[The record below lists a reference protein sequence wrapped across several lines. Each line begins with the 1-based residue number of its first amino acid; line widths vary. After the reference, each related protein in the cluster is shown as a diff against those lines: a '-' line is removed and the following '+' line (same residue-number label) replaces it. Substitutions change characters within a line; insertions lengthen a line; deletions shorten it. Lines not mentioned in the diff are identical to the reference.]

1 MNEIIIA
8 MKKYIFFCGIIVL
21 LVLDVA
27 CVNGTKMDV
36 ISFPVNATETVYCLD
51 KDTLYD
57 TDVYLTFDKKDNG
70 TVVISSLITPI
81 EYYMMG
87 KLKIENYKRFATS
100 KFPDTTEF
108 LCCLQES
115 MAKASK
121 KYPLDSLKYIYFH
134 TFEFPDETVELS
146 LAMDTVKPIERME
159 DFSRWERRVNS
170 LLRASGFYSSLDTVL
185 KDYHLRV
192 DTIMAKDGNGEV
204 EFMNSDKEN
213 FSKNRTLGHHSK
225 MPKVIVGTILTV
237 VITPFD

>member
-1 MNEIIIA
+1 

-21 LVLDVA
+21 LVLNVA

-57 TDVYLTFDKKDNG
+57 TDVFLTFDKEDNG
-70 TVVISSLITPI
+70 TVVISSTIPPI

-87 KLKIENYKRFATS
+87 KLKIANYKRFATS

-121 KYPLDSLKYIYFH
+121 KYPLDSLKYIYCD
-134 TFEFPDETVELS
+134 TFDFPDETVELS

-185 KDYHLRV
+185 RDYHLRV
-192 DTIMAKDGNGEV
+192 DTIMAKDGNEEV

-225 MPKVIVGTILTV
+225 MPNVIVGTILTV
-237 VITPFD
+237 VITPLN

>member
-1 MNEIIIA
+1 

-21 LVLDVA
+21 LVLNVA

-57 TDVYLTFDKKDNG
+57 TDVFLTFDKEDNG
-70 TVVISSLITPI
+70 TVVISSTIPPI

-87 KLKIENYKRFATS
+87 KLKIANYKRFATS

-121 KYPLDSLKYIYFH
+121 KYPLDSLKYIYCD
-134 TFEFPDETVELS
+134 TFDFPDETVELS

-185 KDYHLRV
+185 RDYHLRV
-192 DTIMAKDGNGEV
+192 DTIMAKNGSGEV
-204 EFMNSDKEN
+204 GFMNSDKEN

-225 MPKVIVGTILTV
+225 MPNVIVGTILTV
-237 VITPFD
+237 VITPLN

>member
-1 MNEIIIA
+1 
-8 MKKYIFFCGIIVL
+8 MKKYIFFLGIIVL
-21 LVLDVA
+21 LVLNVA

-57 TDVYLTFDKKDNG
+57 TDVYLTFNKEDNG
-70 TVVISSLITPI
+70 TVVISSLITSI
-81 EYYMMG
+81 EYYMKG
-87 KLKIENYKRFATS
+87 KLKIKNYKRFATS

-121 KYPLDSLKYIYFH
+121 KYPLDSLKYIYCD
-134 TFEFPDETVELS
+134 TFDFPDETVELS

-204 EFMNSDKEN
+204 EFMNLDKES

-225 MPKVIVGTILTV
+225 MPNVIVGTILTV
-237 VITPFD
+237 VITPLN

>member
-1 MNEIIIA
+1 

-21 LVLDVA
+21 LVLNVA

-51 KDTLYD
+51 KDTLYN

-70 TVVISSLITPI
+70 TVVISSIITPI

-87 KLKIENYKRFATS
+87 KLKIKNYKRFATS

-121 KYPLDSLKYIYFH
+121 KYPLDSLKYIYCD
-134 TFEFPDETVELS
+134 TFDFPDETVKLS

-170 LLRASGFYSSLDTVL
+170 LLRTSGFYRSLDTVL

-204 EFMNSDKEN
+204 EFMNSDKES

-225 MPKVIVGTILTV
+225 MPNVIVGTILTV

>member
-1 MNEIIIA
+1 
-8 MKKYIFFCGIIVL
+8 MKKYIFFLGIIVL
-21 LVLDVA
+21 LVLNVA

-57 TDVYLTFDKKDNG
+57 TDVYLTFNKEDNG
-70 TVVISSLITPI
+70 TVVISSLITSI
-81 EYYMMG
+81 EYYMKG
-87 KLKIENYKRFATS
+87 KLKIKNYKRFATS

-121 KYPLDSLKYIYFH
+121 KYPLDSLKYIYCN
-134 TFEFPDETVELS
+134 TFDFPDETVELS

-170 LLRASGFYSSLDTVL
+170 LLRTSGFYNSLDTVL
-185 KDYHLRV
+185 RDYHLRV
-192 DTIMAKDGNGEV
+192 DTIMAKDENGEV
-204 EFMNSDKEN
+204 EFMNLDKES
-213 FSKNRTLGHHSK
+213 FSKKYTLGHHSK
-225 MPKVIVGTILTV
+225 MPNAIVGTILTV

>member
-1 MNEIIIA
+1 

-21 LVLDVA
+21 LVLNVA

-51 KDTLYD
+51 KDTLYN
-57 TDVYLTFDKKDNG
+57 TDVYLVFDKKDNG
-70 TVVISSLITPI
+70 MIVISSIIPI

-87 KLKIENYKRFATS
+87 KLKIENYKKFANS

-115 MAKASK
+115 MAKACK
-121 KYPLDSLKYIYFH
+121 KYPLDSLKYIYCH
-134 TFEFPDETVELS
+134 TFNFPDETVELS

-185 KDYHLRV
+185 RDYHLRV
-192 DTIMAKDGNGEV
+192 DTIMAKDENGEV
-204 EFMNSDKEN
+204 EFMNLDKES
-213 FSKNRTLGHHSK
+213 FSKKYTLGHHSK
-225 MPKVIVGTILTV
+225 MPNVIVGTFFTV

>member
-1 MNEIIIA
+1 
-8 MKKYIFFCGIIVL
+8 MKKYIFFFGIIVL
-21 LVLDVA
+21 LVLNVA
-27 CVNGTKMDV
+27 CVNRTKMDV

-51 KDTLYD
+51 KDTLYN
-57 TDVYLTFDKKDNG
+57 TDVYLVFDKKDNG
-70 TVVISSLITPI
+70 TVVISSII
-81 EYYMMG
+81 HMMG
-87 KLKIENYKRFATS
+87 KLKIENYKKFATS

-121 KYPLDSLKYIYFH
+121 KYPLDSLKYIYCD
-134 TFEFPDETVELS
+134 TFDFPDETVELS

-170 LLRASGFYSSLDTVL
+170 LLRASGFYRSLDTVL
-185 KDYHLRV
+185 RDYHLRV

-204 EFMNSDKEN
+204 EFMNSDKES

-225 MPKVIVGTILTV
+225 MPNVIVESILTV
-237 VITPFD
+237 VITPLN

>member
-1 MNEIIIA
+1 

-21 LVLDVA
+21 LVLNVA

-51 KDTLYD
+51 KDTLYN
-57 TDVYLTFDKKDNG
+57 TDVYLVFDKKDNG
-70 TVVISSLITPI
+70 TVVISSII
-81 EYYMMG
+81 HMMG
-87 KLKIENYKRFATS
+87 KLKIENYKKFATS

-121 KYPLDSLKYIYFH
+121 KYPLDSLKYIYCD
-134 TFEFPDETVELS
+134 TFDFPDETVELS

-185 KDYHLRV
+185 RDYHLKV
-192 DTIMAKDGNGEV
+192 DTIMAKDGNEEV

-225 MPKVIVGTILTV
+225 MPNVIVGTILTV
-237 VITPFD
+237 VITPLN

>member
-1 MNEIIIA
+1 

-21 LVLDVA
+21 LVLNVA

-87 KLKIENYKRFATS
+87 KLKIKNYKRFATS

-121 KYPLDSLKYIYFH
+121 KYPLDSLKYIYFD
-134 TFEFPDETVELS
+134 TFDFPDETVELS

-185 KDYHLRV
+185 QDYHLRV

-213 FSKNRTLGHHSK
+213 FSKSYFRTS
-225 MPKVIVGTILTV
+225 
-237 VITPFD
+237 F

>member
-1 MNEIIIA
+1 

-21 LVLDVA
+21 LVLNVA

-57 TDVYLTFDKKDNG
+57 TDVFLTFDKKDNG
-70 TVVISSLITPI
+70 TVVISSIIPPI

-87 KLKIENYKRFATS
+87 KLKIANYKRSATS

-121 KYPLDSLKYIYFH
+121 KYPLDSLKYIYCD
-134 TFEFPDETVELS
+134 TFDFPDETVELS

-185 KDYHLRV
+185 RDYHLRV
-192 DTIMAKDGNGEV
+192 DTIMAKDGNEEV
-204 EFMNSDKEN
+204 EFMNLDKES

-225 MPKVIVGTILTV
+225 MPNVIVGTILTV
-237 VITPFD
+237 VITPLN

>member
-21 LVLDVA
+21 LVLNVA

-121 KYPLDSLKYIYFH
+121 KYPL
-134 TFEFPDETVELS
+134 
-146 LAMDTVKPIERME
+146 
-159 DFSRWERRVNS
+159 
-170 LLRASGFYSSLDTVL
+170 LRASGFYSSLDTVL

-225 MPKVIVGTILTV
+225 MPNVIVGTILTV
-237 VITPFD
+237 VITPLN

>member
-1 MNEIIIA
+1 

-21 LVLDVA
+21 LVLNVA

-57 TDVYLTFDKKDNG
+57 TDVYLTFNKEDNG
-70 TVVISSLITPI
+70 TVVISSLITSI
-81 EYYMMG
+81 EYYMKG
-87 KLKIENYKRFATS
+87 KLKIKNYKRFATS

-121 KYPLDSLKYIYFH
+121 KYPLDSLKYIYCD
-134 TFEFPDETVELS
+134 TFDFPDETVELS

-185 KDYHLRV
+185 RDYHLRV
-192 DTIMAKDGNGEV
+192 DTIMAKDGNEEV
-204 EFMNSDKEN
+204 EFMNLDKES

-225 MPKVIVGTILTV
+225 MPNVIVGTILTV
-237 VITPFD
+237 VITPLN

>member
-1 MNEIIIA
+1 

-21 LVLDVA
+21 LVLNVA

-51 KDTLYD
+51 KDTLYN
-57 TDVYLTFDKKDNG
+57 TDVYLVFDKKDNG
-70 TVVISSLITPI
+70 TVVISSII
-81 EYYMMG
+81 HMMG
-87 KLKIENYKRFATS
+87 KLKIENYKKFATS

-108 LCCLQES
+108 LCCLKES

-121 KYPLDSLKYIYFH
+121 KYPLDSLKYIYCD
-134 TFEFPDETVELS
+134 TFDFPDETVELS

-185 KDYHLRV
+185 RDYHLRV
-192 DTIMAKDGNGEV
+192 DTIMAKDGNEEV
-204 EFMNSDKEN
+204 EFMNLDKES

-225 MPKVIVGTILTV
+225 MPNVIVGTILTV
-237 VITPFD
+237 VITPLN

>member
-1 MNEIIIA
+1 M
-8 MKKYIFFCGIIVL
+8 GIIVL
-21 LVLDVA
+21 LVLNVA

-57 TDVYLTFDKKDNG
+57 TDVYLTFNKEDNG
-70 TVVISSLITPI
+70 TVVISSLITSI
-81 EYYMMG
+81 EYYMKG
-87 KLKIENYKRFATS
+87 KLKIKNYKRFATS

-121 KYPLDSLKYIYFH
+121 KYPLDSLKYIYCN
-134 TFEFPDETVELS
+134 TFDFPDETVELS

-185 KDYHLRV
+185 RDYHLKV
-192 DTIMAKDGNGEV
+192 DTIMAKDGNEEV

-225 MPKVIVGTILTV
+225 MPNVIVGTILTV
-237 VITPFD
+237 VITPLN

>member
-1 MNEIIIA
+1 
-8 MKKYIFFCGIIVL
+8 MKKYIFFLGIIVL
-21 LVLDVA
+21 LVLNVA

-57 TDVYLTFDKKDNG
+57 TDVYLTFNKEDNG
-70 TVVISSLITPI
+70 TVVISSLITSI
-81 EYYMMG
+81 EYYMKG
-87 KLKIENYKRFATS
+87 KLKIKNYKRFATS

-121 KYPLDSLKYIYFH
+121 KYPLDSLKYIYCD
-134 TFEFPDETVELS
+134 TFDFPDETVELS

-185 KDYHLRV
+185 RDYHLRV
-192 DTIMAKDGNGEV
+192 DTIMAKDENGEV
-204 EFMNSDKEN
+204 EFMNLDKES
-213 FSKNRTLGHHSK
+213 FSKKHTLEHHSK
-225 MPKVIVGTILTV
+225 MPNAILETILTV
-237 VITPFD
+237 VITPLN

>member
-1 MNEIIIA
+1 

-21 LVLDVA
+21 LVLNVA

-57 TDVYLTFDKKDNG
+57 TDVYLTFNKEDNG
-70 TVVISSLITPI
+70 TVVISSLITSI
-81 EYYMMG
+81 EYYMKG
-87 KLKIENYKRFATS
+87 KLKIKNYKRFATS

-121 KYPLDSLKYIYFH
+121 KYPLDSLKYIYCN
-134 TFEFPDETVELS
+134 TFDFPDETVELS

-185 KDYHLRV
+185 RDYHLKV
-192 DTIMAKDGNGEV
+192 DTIMAKDGNEEV

-225 MPKVIVGTILTV
+225 MPNVIVGTILTV
-237 VITPFD
+237 VITPLN

>member
-1 MNEIIIA
+1 

-21 LVLDVA
+21 LVLNVA

-57 TDVYLTFDKKDNG
+57 TDVFLTFDKEDNG
-70 TVVISSLITPI
+70 TVVISSLITSI
-81 EYYMMG
+81 EYYMKG
-87 KLKIENYKRFATS
+87 KLKIKNYKRFATS

-121 KYPLDSLKYIYFH
+121 KYPLDSLKYIYCD
-134 TFEFPDETVELS
+134 TFDFPDETVELS

-185 KDYHLRV
+185 RDYHLRV
-192 DTIMAKDGNGEV
+192 DTIMAKDGNEEV
-204 EFMNSDKEN
+204 EFMNLDKES

-225 MPKVIVGTILTV
+225 MPNVIVGTILTV
-237 VITPFD
+237 VITPLN

>member
-1 MNEIIIA
+1 
-8 MKKYIFFCGIIVL
+8 MKKYIFFLGIIVL
-21 LVLDVA
+21 LVLNVA

-57 TDVYLTFDKKDNG
+57 TDVYLTFNKEDNG
-70 TVVISSLITPI
+70 TVVISSLITSI
-81 EYYMMG
+81 EYYMKG
-87 KLKIENYKRFATS
+87 KLKIKNYKRFATS

-121 KYPLDSLKYIYFH
+121 KYPLDSLKYIYCN
-134 TFEFPDETVELS
+134 TFDFPDETVELS

-185 KDYHLRV
+185 RDYHLKV
-192 DTIMAKDGNGEV
+192 DTIMAKDGNEEV

-225 MPKVIVGTILTV
+225 MPNVIVGTILTV
-237 VITPFD
+237 VITPLN

>member
-1 MNEIIIA
+1 

-36 ISFPVNATETVYCLD
+36 ISFPVNATKTVYCLD

-121 KYPLDSLKYIYFH
+121 KYPLDSLKYIYLH
-134 TFEFPDETVELS
+134 TFDFPDETVELS
-146 LAMDTVKPIERME
+146 LAMDTVKPIERRKIFP
-159 DFSRWERRVNS
+159 D
-170 LLRASGFYSSLDTVL
+170 G
-185 KDYHLRV
+185 KD
-192 DTIMAKDGNGEV
+192 E
-204 EFMNSDKEN
+204 S
-213 FSKNRTLGHHSK
+213 
-225 MPKVIVGTILTV
+225 ILC
-237 VITPFD
+237 

>member
-1 MNEIIIA
+1 

-21 LVLDVA
+21 LVLNVA

-51 KDTLYD
+51 EDTLYD
-57 TDVYLTFDKKDNG
+57 TDVYLTFNKEDNG
-70 TVVISSLITPI
+70 TVVISSLITSI
-81 EYYMMG
+81 EYYMKG
-87 KLKIENYKRFATS
+87 KLKIKNYKRFATS

-121 KYPLDSLKYIYFH
+121 KYPLDSLKYIYCN
-134 TFEFPDETVELS
+134 TFDFPDETVELS

-185 KDYHLRV
+185 RDYHLKV
-192 DTIMAKDGNGEV
+192 DTIMAKDGNEEV

-225 MPKVIVGTILTV
+225 MPNVIVGTILTV
-237 VITPFD
+237 VITPLN

>member
-1 MNEIIIA
+1 

-21 LVLDVA
+21 LVLNVA

-57 TDVYLTFDKKDNG
+57 TDVFLTFDKEDNG
-70 TVVISSLITPI
+70 TVVISSTISPI

-87 KLKIENYKRFATS
+87 KLKIANYKRFATS

-121 KYPLDSLKYIYFH
+121 KYPLDSLKYIYCD
-134 TFEFPDETVELS
+134 TFDFPDETVELS

-170 LLRASGFYSSLDTVL
+170 LLRAS
-185 KDYHLRV
+185 
-192 DTIMAKDGNGEV
+192 
-204 EFMNSDKEN
+204 
-213 FSKNRTLGHHSK
+213 
-225 MPKVIVGTILTV
+225 
-237 VITPFD
+237 

>member
-1 MNEIIIA
+1 
-8 MKKYIFFCGIIVL
+8 MKKYIFFLGIIVL
-21 LVLDVA
+21 LVLNVA

-57 TDVYLTFDKKDNG
+57 TDVYLTFNKEDNG
-70 TVVISSLITPI
+70 TVVISSLITSI
-81 EYYMMG
+81 EYYMKG
-87 KLKIENYKRFATS
+87 KLKIKNYKRFATS

-121 KYPLDSLKYIYFH
+121 KYPLDSLKYIYCD
-134 TFEFPDETVELS
+134 TFDFPDETVELS

-185 KDYHLRV
+185 RDYHLRV
-192 DTIMAKDGNGEV
+192 DTIMAKDGNEEV
-204 EFMNSDKEN
+204 EFMNLDKEN

-225 MPKVIVGTILTV
+225 MPNVIVGTILTV
-237 VITPFD
+237 VITPLN

>member
-1 MNEIIIA
+1 
-8 MKKYIFFCGIIVL
+8 MKKYIFFFGIIVL
-21 LVLDVA
+21 LVLNVA

-57 TDVYLTFDKKDNG
+57 TDVYLTFNKEDNG
-70 TVVISSLITPI
+70 TVVISSLITSI
-81 EYYMMG
+81 EYYMKG
-87 KLKIENYKRFATS
+87 KLKIKNYKRFATS

-121 KYPLDSLKYIYFH
+121 KYPLDSLKYIYCD
-134 TFEFPDETVELS
+134 TFDFPDETVELS

-170 LLRASGFYSSLDTVL
+170 LLRTSGFYSSLDTVL
-185 KDYHLRV
+185 KDYYLRV

-204 EFMNSDKEN
+204 EFMNLDKES

-225 MPKVIVGTILTV
+225 MPNVIVGTILTV
-237 VITPFD
+237 VITPLN

>member
-1 MNEIIIA
+1 

-21 LVLDVA
+21 LVLNVA

-51 KDTLYD
+51 KDTLYN
-57 TDVYLTFDKKDNG
+57 TDVYLVFDKKDNG
-70 TVVISSLITPI
+70 TVVISSII
-81 EYYMMG
+81 HMMG
-87 KLKIENYKRFATS
+87 KLKIENYKKFATS

-121 KYPLDSLKYIYFH
+121 KYPLDSLKYIYCD
-134 TFEFPDETVELS
+134 TFDFPDETVELS

-159 DFSRWERRVNS
+159 DFSRWERRVIS

-185 KDYHLRV
+185 RDYHLRV
-192 DTIMAKDGNGEV
+192 DTIMAKDENGEV
-204 EFMNSDKEN
+204 EFMNLDKES
-213 FSKNRTLGHHSK
+213 FSKKHTLEHHSK
-225 MPKVIVGTILTV
+225 MPNAILETILTV
-237 VITPFD
+237 VITPLN

>member
-1 MNEIIIA
+1 

-21 LVLDVA
+21 LVLNVA

-57 TDVYLTFDKKDNG
+57 TDVYLTFNKEDNG
-70 TVVISSLITPI
+70 TVVISSLITSI
-81 EYYMMG
+81 EYYMKG
-87 KLKIENYKRFATS
+87 KLKIKNYKRFATS

-108 LCCLQES
+108 LCCLKES

-121 KYPLDSLKYIYFH
+121 KYPLDSLKYIYCD
-134 TFEFPDETVELS
+134 TFDFPDETVELS

-185 KDYHLRV
+185 RDYHLRV
-192 DTIMAKDGNGEV
+192 DTIMAKDGNEEV
-204 EFMNSDKEN
+204 EFMNLDKES

-225 MPKVIVGTILTV
+225 MPNVIVGTILTV
-237 VITPFD
+237 VITPLN

>member
-1 MNEIIIA
+1 
-8 MKKYIFFCGIIVL
+8 MKKYIFFLGIIVL
-21 LVLDVA
+21 LVLNVA

-57 TDVYLTFDKKDNG
+57 TDVYLTFNKEDNG
-70 TVVISSLITPI
+70 TVVISSLITSI
-81 EYYMMG
+81 EYYMKG
-87 KLKIENYKRFATS
+87 KLKIKNYKRFATS

-121 KYPLDSLKYIYFH
+121 KYPLDSLKYIYCN
-134 TFEFPDETVELS
+134 TFDFPDETVELS

-185 KDYHLRV
+185 RDYHLKV
-192 DTIMAKDGNGEV
+192 DTIMAKDGNEEV

-225 MPKVIVGTILTV
+225 MPNVIVESILTV
-237 VITPFD
+237 VITPLN

>member
-1 MNEIIIA
+1 

-21 LVLDVA
+21 LVLNVA

-51 KDTLYD
+51 KDTLQD

-87 KLKIENYKRFATS
+87 KLKIKNYKRFATS

-121 KYPLDSLKYIYFH
+121 KYPLDSLKYIYFD
-134 TFEFPDETVELS
+134 TFDFPDETVELS
-146 LAMDTVKPIERME
+146 LAMDTVKP
-159 DFSRWERRVNS
+159 
-170 LLRASGFYSSLDTVL
+170 
-185 KDYHLRV
+185 
-192 DTIMAKDGNGEV
+192 
-204 EFMNSDKEN
+204 
-213 FSKNRTLGHHSK
+213 NRTDGRFFQMGKTSQFFVKSIWILQQLGYCSQR
-225 MPKVIVGTILTV
+225 LS
-237 VITPFD
+237 FES

>member
-1 MNEIIIA
+1 

-21 LVLDVA
+21 LVA

-87 KLKIENYKRFATS
+87 KLKIKNYKRFATS

-121 KYPLDSLKYIYFH
+121 KYPLDSLKYIYFD
-134 TFEFPDETVELS
+134 TFDFPDETVELS

-185 KDYHLRV
+185 KDY
-192 DTIMAKDGNGEV
+192 
-204 EFMNSDKEN
+204 
-213 FSKNRTLGHHSK
+213 
-225 MPKVIVGTILTV
+225 
-237 VITPFD
+237 

>member
-1 MNEIIIA
+1 

-21 LVLDVA
+21 LVLNVA

-57 TDVYLTFDKKDNG
+57 TDVYLTFNKEDNG
-70 TVVISSLITPI
+70 TVVISSLITSI
-81 EYYMMG
+81 EYYMKG
-87 KLKIENYKRFATS
+87 KLKIKNYKRFATS

-108 LCCLQES
+108 LCCLKES

-121 KYPLDSLKYIYFH
+121 KYPLDSLKYIYCD
-134 TFEFPDETVELS
+134 TFDFPDETVELS

-159 DFSRWERRVNS
+159 DFSRWERRVIS

-185 KDYHLRV
+185 RDYHLRV
-192 DTIMAKDGNGEV
+192 DTIMAKDENGEV
-204 EFMNSDKEN
+204 EFMNLDKES
-213 FSKNRTLGHHSK
+213 FSKKHTLEHHSK
-225 MPKVIVGTILTV
+225 MPNAILETILTV
-237 VITPFD
+237 VITPLN

>member
-1 MNEIIIA
+1 

-21 LVLDVA
+21 LVLNVA

-51 KDTLYD
+51 KDTLYN
-57 TDVYLTFDKKDNG
+57 TDVYLVFDKKDNG
-70 TVVISSLITPI
+70 TVVISSII
-81 EYYMMG
+81 HMMG
-87 KLKIENYKRFATS
+87 KLKIENYKKFATS

-121 KYPLDSLKYIYFH
+121 KYPLDSLKYIYCN
-134 TFEFPDETVELS
+134 TFDFPDETVELS

-185 KDYHLRV
+185 RDYHLKV
-192 DTIMAKDGNGEV
+192 DTIMAKDGNEEV

-225 MPKVIVGTILTV
+225 MPNVIVGTILTV
-237 VITPFD
+237 VITPLN